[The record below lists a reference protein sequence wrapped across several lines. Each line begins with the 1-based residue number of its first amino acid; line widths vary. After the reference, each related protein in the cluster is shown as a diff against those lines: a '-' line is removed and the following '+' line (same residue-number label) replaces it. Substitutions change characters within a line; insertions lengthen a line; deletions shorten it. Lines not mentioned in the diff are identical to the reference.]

1 MLKGLSY
8 LGAAAEIWIHIYK
21 RGSILKRTPLQCCY
35 VRENQ
40 RPSEGRGEVLQRTA
54 EAPAYPDLASQQS
67 DAEGIQRSGSQLD
80 FGFTLELPHFL
91 LCTLRVRFF
100 NRLLDFRLTFR
111 VDRESD

>member
-1 MLKGLSY
+1 MLHSY
-8 LGAAAEIWIHIYK
+8 VGAATDILIHIYK
-21 RGSILKRTPLQCCY
+21 RGSILKRTLLQCCY

-67 DAEGIQRSGSQLD
+67 DAEGIQRSGS

-91 LCTLRVRFF
+91 LCTVRVRFF